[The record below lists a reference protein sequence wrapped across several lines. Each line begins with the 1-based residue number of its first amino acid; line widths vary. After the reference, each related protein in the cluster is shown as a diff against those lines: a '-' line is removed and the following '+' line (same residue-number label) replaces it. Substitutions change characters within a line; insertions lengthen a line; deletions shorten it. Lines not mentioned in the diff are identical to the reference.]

1 LEEQLAQA
9 LARRWERM
17 LRIIVATVSIGAK
30 TLAAQRYKNICK
42 IQFVQGEITMKRIF
56 RTAILCIVPCALAL
70 PAIAQTASPEAL
82 QKGPAAMQRSE
93 PATSPFTA
101 EQLIPMTVHEA
112 WVNSGKDEK
121 AFFDMVRVLAEYS
134 AQKRDLVLPDTR
146 ADGMRFGRLIK
157 ASAKLD
163 HDQLLYVVVDQAVR
177 KVGKSTPVHA
187 L

>member
-1 LEEQLAQA
+1 
-9 LARRWERM
+9 
-17 LRIIVATVSIGAK
+17 
-30 TLAAQRYKNICK
+30 
-42 IQFVQGEITMKRIF
+42 MKRIF
-56 RTAILCIVPCALAL
+56 RTAILCVVPCALAL
-70 PAIAQTASPEAL
+70 PAFAQTAPPEAL
-82 QKGPAAMQRSE
+82 QKRAAVAQRSE

-121 AFFDMVRVLAEYS
+121 TFFDMVRVLAEYS
-134 AQKRDLVLPDTR
+134 ALKRDLVLPDTH

-177 KVGKSTPVHA
+177 KVGKSTPVQA
-187 L
+187 Q